1 MTAPA
6 AGATSAPIAPAAPRA
21 APQSPADR
29 NAFAAVLELA
39 AQPAGDS
46 GRLDR

>member
-6 AGATSAPIAPAAPRA
+6 AGPTSAPIAQAAPRA
-21 APQSPADR
+21 APQFPTDR

-39 AQPAGDS
+39 AQPAGES
-46 GRLDR
+46 GRLDW